1 MNRSGTAPST
11 ERRAMGGASTR
22 RASTAAVHHATRW
35 YVAVVVATLV
45 AMRLIDQSRR
55 RVSVRRWDVLEDEG
69 APSASIAHAASAL
82 VATPVAEAAARTSS
96 NHASEEEYTEMSRSP
111 RPVGKPAVWTTPRRV
126 AVAAQVVAALALIA
140 LALAPPVL
148 ALAERNVRVHHLEHA
163 ALLVG
168 GGVLGLVLGW
178 LVAPSS
184 HGFPWPGHRLLRQN
198 TLTIVL
204 LGPLVVM
211 AAMIPSTSS
220 WVDAHPLVHSL
231 EHLSLIILGGVIA
244 VSARLFSAALGW
256 LVVALIAAMAAAFG
270 GMVLNHPLG
279 LVVAGVGAIV
289 MLL

>member
-1 MNRSGTAPST
+1 MNRSGTAPTT
-11 ERRAMGGASTR
+11 EWRAMGGASTR

-45 AMRLIDQSRR
+45 AMRIIDRSRR
-55 RVSVRRWDVLEDEG
+55 RVGVRRRDFLENVG
-69 APSASIAHAASAL
+69 APTASTANAASAL
-82 VATPVAEAAARTSS
+82 VAIPVAEAAVRAPS
-96 NHASEEEYTEMSRSP
+96 NHSSEEEFAEMSRSP
-111 RPVGKPAVWTTPRRV
+111 QPVGKPAVWTTPRRV
-126 AVAAQVVAALALIA
+126 AVTAQVIAAMALIA
-140 LALAPPVL
+140 LALAPPVV

-163 ALLVG
+163 ALLTG

-178 LVAPSS
+178 IVSPSG
-184 HGFPWPGHRLLRQN
+184 HGFPWPSHRRLRQN

-220 WVDAHPLVHSL
+220 WVDAHPLIHIL

-256 LVVALIAAMAAAFG
+256 LIVALIAAMAAAFG
-270 GMVLNHPLG
+270 GMVLSHPLG
-279 LVVAGVGAIV
+279 LVAGIGAIV
-289 MLL
+289 TFV